1 MEVGEG
7 GVNGDERDF
16 AWGDGCTMQ
25 CADDTLLS
33 CTLESCMVCEPMS
46 PNKFNFFKKQKIK
59 IKNKIKL
66 HIFQSKMDSLC
77 SG

>member
-46 PNKFNFFKKQKIK
+46 PNKFNFFKKQKI
-59 IKNKIKL
+59 
-66 HIFQSKMDSLC
+66 
-77 SG
+77 